1 MDSRMN
7 LEIARTHIADL
18 ERRADAHR
26 WTTEAT
32 EPKKAEKHE
41 AIIALRLAAPDENG
55 DLLALALLDSADPLQ
70 GEALVGVVDGKVIA
84 AVSLRDGR
92 VIADPFTATAE
103 VRDLLEARVAQLR
116 RGPRRVRW
124 PRRRL
129 RPRLV

>member
-7 LEIARTHIADL
+7 LEVARTHIADL

-26 WTTEAT
+26 WMTEGIELEKTT
-32 EPKKAEKHE
+32 KQE
-41 AIIALRLAAPDENG
+41 AIIALRMAAPEENG
-55 DLLALALLDSADPLQ
+55 DLLRLALLDSADPIQ
-70 GEALVGVVDGKVIA
+70 GEALVGVVDGKIIA
-84 AVSLRDGR
+84 AVSLRDNR

-103 VRDLLEARVAQLR
+103 VRDLLEARAAQLR

-129 RPRLV
+129 RARFA